1 MRVKAPAT
9 IVGILVFVFIPFMA
23 TYLLSELFRNI
34 NAIVGPVIRGELG
47 FGVEYLGLLTSAF
60 LFGVAGAQIFT
71 GVWLDR
77 FGPRNTV
84 AALLTVGAV
93 GAVLFSTGTGFG
105 LLCGRFLI
113 GVGMAGCWTAAF
125 MVNSR
130 WLPPERLA
138 LANAAAIGFAGMG
151 ALFSTLPVQ
160 LILQRISW
168 NELFLWLAA
177 VTVAVAV
184 LLMLMVPTHP
194 DDFAR
199 NKNAN
204 FRQQLRGFAAVLRNP
219 VFIRLAP
226 ISALGQG
233 VWITYQGLWA
243 GVWLREV
250 DGLADIPAATVL
262 LALASAVVVGNL
274 FLGGIADLLARVGV
288 SVTRTMAVASFLFIG
303 VQIIIVLNFGAGAV
317 FLWSTFGLL
326 TGSTLFAY
334 ALIARAVAPDLTGR
348 AMSLLNL
355 FATLCAFVMQ
365 YGVGVI
371 IEFWS
376 ATPTGNYP
384 AQAHQTAFGIIIFFQ
399 AVSFVWLITGFF
411 KKPLQT
417 HSSGN
422 V

>member
-1 MRVKAPAT
+1 
-9 IVGILVFVFIPFMA
+9 MA

-34 NAIVGPVIRGELG
+34 NAVVGSVIRRELG
-47 FGVEYLGLLTSAF
+47 FGVEYLGFLTSIF
-60 LFGVAGAQIFT
+60 LFAVAGAQIFT
-71 GVWLDR
+71 GIWLDR

-138 LANAAAIGFAGMG
+138 LANAAAVGCAGMG

-177 VTVAVAV
+177 VTVVVAV
-184 LLMLMVPTHP
+184 LLMLIVPTHP
-194 DDFAR
+194 DDSAR
-199 NKNAN
+199 DENAN
-204 FRQQLRGFAAVLRNP
+204 FPQQLRGFAAVLRNP
-219 VFIRLAP
+219 AFIRFAP

-233 VWITYQGLWA
+233 VWISYQGLWA

-250 DGLADIPAATVL
+250 DGLADIPAATIL
-262 LALASAVVVGNL
+262 LALASAVVAGNL

-288 SVTRTMAVASFLFIG
+288 SVVRTMAVAGFLFIG
-303 VQIIIVLNFGAGAV
+303 VQIIIVFNFGAGAV

-326 TGSTLFAY
+326 TGSSLFAY

-355 FATLCAFVMQ
+355 LATVCAFLMQ
-365 YGVGVI
+365 YGVGVVI
-371 IEFWS
+371 GLWQVG
-376 ATPTGNYP
+376 ATGAYP
-384 AQAHQTAFGIIIFFQ
+384 AVAHQTAFGVIIILQVIGFL
-399 AVSFVWLITGFF
+399 WLVGFPF
-411 KKPLQT
+411 LQKQC
-417 HSSGN
+417 N
-422 V
+422 R